1 MSEGLRVVCDT
12 NTLISYLL
20 LPQSAPAL
28 AVRKALEQGVLLV
41 SESTLSELAD
51 VLSRPKFDRYISIE
65 DRQAFFRL
73 FSRMYERVN
82 IVYPVNACRDPKD
95 NQFLEVAVN
104 GEASIIITGDA
115 DLLVL
120 HPFQGVSI
128 LTAAQFNALSIDA
141 LR

>member
-1 MSEGLRVVCDT
+1 MSEALRVVCDT

-20 LPQSAPAL
+20 LPNSVSSS
-28 AVRKALEQGVLLV
+28 AVRKAFERGVLLV
-41 SESTLSELAD
+41 SESTLNELAD
-51 VLSRPKFDRYISIE
+51 VLARPKFDRYISVE

-104 GEASIIITGDA
+104 GGASIIISGDA
-115 DLLVL
+115 YLLVL
-120 HPFQGVSI
+120 HPFQGISI
-128 LTAAQFNALSIDA
+128 LTAAQFNAL
-141 LR
+141 

>member
-1 MSEGLRVVCDT
+1 MIEVLRVVCDT

-20 LPQSAPAL
+20 LPNSAPAL
-28 AVRKALEQGVLLV
+28 AVRKALGHGVLLV
-41 SESTLSELAD
+41 SESTLNELAD

-65 DRQAFFRL
+65 DRQAFFKL
-73 FSRMYERVN
+73 FSRVYERVN
-82 IVYPVNACRDPKD
+82 IVCPVTACRDPKD

-104 GEASIIITGDA
+104 GDASIIITGDE

-128 LTAAQFNALSIDA
+128 LTAAQFNALS
-141 LR
+141 

>member
-1 MSEGLRVVCDT
+1 M
-12 NTLISYLL
+12 
-20 LPQSAPAL
+20 
-28 AVRKALEQGVLLV
+28 RKAFEQGVLLV
-41 SESTLSELAD
+41 SESTLNELAD
-51 VLSRPKFDRYISIE
+51 VLSRPKFDRYISLE

-104 GEASIIITGDA
+104 GGASMIITDDA

-120 HPFQGVSI
+120 HPFQGISI
-128 LTAAQFNALSIDA
+128 LTAAQFNAL
-141 LR
+141 

>member
-1 MSEGLRVVCDT
+1 MSEALRVVCDT

-20 LPQSAPAL
+20 LPNSVSSI
-28 AVRKALEQGVLLV
+28 AVRKAFEQGVLLV
-41 SESTLSELAD
+41 SESTLNELAD
-51 VLSRPKFDRYISIE
+51 VLSRPKFDRYISLE

-104 GEASIIITGDA
+104 GGASMIITGDA

-120 HPFQGVSI
+120 HPFQGISI
-128 LTAAQFNALSIDA
+128 LTAAQFNTL
-141 LR
+141 

>member
-1 MSEGLRVVCDT
+1 MSEALRVVCDT

-20 LPQSAPAL
+20 LPNSVSSI
-28 AVRKALEQGVLLV
+28 AVRKAFEQGVLLV
-41 SESTLSELAD
+41 SESTLNELAD
-51 VLSRPKFDRYISIE
+51 VLSRPKFDRYISLE

-104 GEASIIITGDA
+104 GGASMIITGDA

-120 HPFQGVSI
+120 HPFQGISI
-128 LTAAQFNALSIDA
+128 LTAAQFNAL
-141 LR
+141 

>member
-1 MSEGLRVVCDT
+1 MSEALRVVCDT

-20 LPQSAPAL
+20 LPNSVSSIT
-28 AVRKALEQGVLLV
+28 VRKAFERGVLLV
-41 SESTLSELAD
+41 SESTLNELAD
-51 VLSRPKFDRYISIE
+51 VLSRPKFDRYISLE

-104 GEASIIITGDA
+104 GGASMIIRGDA

-120 HPFQGVSI
+120 HPFQGISI
-128 LTAAQFNALSIDA
+128 LTAAQFNAL
-141 LR
+141 

>member
-1 MSEGLRVVCDT
+1 MSEALRVVCDT
-12 NTLISYLL
+12 NTLIRYLL
-20 LPQSAPAL
+20 LPNSVSSI
-28 AVRKALEQGVLLV
+28 AVRKAFEQGVLLV
-41 SESTLSELAD
+41 SESTLNELAD
-51 VLSRPKFDRYISIE
+51 VLSRPKFDRYISLE

-104 GEASIIITGDA
+104 GGASMIITGDA

-120 HPFQGVSI
+120 HPFQGISI
-128 LTAAQFNALSIDA
+128 LTAAKFNAL
-141 LR
+141 

>member
-1 MSEGLRVVCDT
+1 MSEALRVVCDT

-20 LPQSAPAL
+20 LPNSVSSI
-28 AVRKALEQGVLLV
+28 AVRKAFEQGVLLV
-41 SESTLSELAD
+41 SESTLNELAD
-51 VLSRPKFDRYISIE
+51 VLSRPKFDRYISLE
-65 DRQAFFRL
+65 DRQAFLRL

-104 GEASIIITGDA
+104 GGASMIITGDA

-120 HPFQGVSI
+120 HPFQGISI
-128 LTAAQFNALSIDA
+128 LTAAQFNAL
-141 LR
+141 

>member
-1 MSEGLRVVCDT
+1 MSEALRVVCDT

-20 LPQSAPAL
+20 LPNSVSSI
-28 AVRKALEQGVLLV
+28 AVRKAFEQGVLLV
-41 SESTLSELAD
+41 SESTLNELAD
-51 VLSRPKFDRYISIE
+51 VLSRPKFDRYISLE

-104 GEASIIITGDA
+104 GGASMIITGDA

-120 HPFQGVSI
+120 HPFQGISI
-128 LTAAQFNALSIDA
+128 LTVAQFNAL
-141 LR
+141 

>member
-1 MSEGLRVVCDT
+1 MSEALRVVCDT

-20 LPQSAPAL
+20 LPNSVSSI
-28 AVRKALEQGVLLV
+28 AVRKAFERGVLLV
-41 SESTLSELAD
+41 SESTLNELAD
-51 VLSRPKFDRYISIE
+51 VLSRPKFDRYISLE

-104 GEASIIITGDA
+104 GGASMIITDDA

-120 HPFQGVSI
+120 HPFQGISI
-128 LTAAQFNALSIDA
+128 LTAAQFNAL
-141 LR
+141 

>member
-1 MSEGLRVVCDT
+1 MSEALRVVCDT

-20 LPQSAPAL
+20 LPNSVSSI
-28 AVRKALEQGVLLV
+28 AVRKAFEQGVLLV
-41 SESTLSELAD
+41 SESTLNELAD
-51 VLSRPKFDRYISIE
+51 VLSRPKFDRYISLE

-104 GEASIIITGDA
+104 GGASMIITDDA

-120 HPFQGVSI
+120 HPFQGISI
-128 LTAAQFNALSIDA
+128 LTAAQFNAL
-141 LR
+141 

>member
-1 MSEGLRVVCDT
+1 MSEALRVVCDT

-20 LPQSAPAL
+20 LPNSVSSI
-28 AVRKALEQGVLLV
+28 AVRKAFEQGVLLV
-41 SESTLSELAD
+41 SESTLNELAD
-51 VLSRPKFDRYISIE
+51 VLSRPKFDRYISLE

-104 GEASIIITGDA
+104 GGASMIITGDA

-120 HPFQGVSI
+120 HPFQGISI
-128 LTAAQFNALSIDA
+128 LTAAQFNGL
-141 LR
+141 